1 MFALKKIQDRVYLL
15 TFDSG
20 YDLAM
25 HFLRY
30 QEFYE
35 SPNEKFKNSKFT
47 IASYMEWYS
56 KNNEDKFTYPADWA
70 GFNIP
75 SRVFDKI
82 FELGI
87 EDENKYDIF
96 MRYVYNLIRDKE
108 DKDFYL
114 MGAVEG
120 DMLTID
126 HEMAHALWNLNPKY
140 KSLMKENIKK
150 LPKKALKVI
159 RKNLK
164 AAGYTKEVIS
174 DEIQAYLST
183 DLDYELIDELTESKI
198 NSDKIMKPF
207 MRVLNKYIKST

>member
-1 MFALKKIQDRVYLL
+1 MFALKEIQDRVYLL
-15 TFDSG
+15 TFNSG

-47 IASYMEWYS
+47 IANYMEWYS
-56 KNNEDKFTYPADWA
+56 KNNEDKFTYPADWS

-96 MRYVYNLIRDKE
+96 MRYVYNLIRDKM
-108 DKDFYL
+108 DGDFYL

-120 DMLTID
+120 DMLTVD

-159 RKNLK
+159 KKNLK
-164 AAGYTKEVIS
+164 TAGYAKEVIP

-183 DLDYELIDELTESKI
+183 DLDYELIDELAESKV

-207 MRVLNKYIKST
+207 IKVLNKYIKNT